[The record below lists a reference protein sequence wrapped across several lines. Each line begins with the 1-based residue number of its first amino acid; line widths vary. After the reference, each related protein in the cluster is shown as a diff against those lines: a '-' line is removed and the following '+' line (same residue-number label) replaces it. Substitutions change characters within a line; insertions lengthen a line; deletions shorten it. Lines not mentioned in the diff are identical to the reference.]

1 MSSMITAPSA
11 EAQEQYDELAKRL
24 GELRAEFGA
33 VSGEFSAI
41 MSMAGIGQLV
51 GTGQPYE
58 KQLARAAQMR
68 LQIEALEFGIQYVE
82 GQIALLLR
90 SNYNLNRRLR

>member
-1 MSSMITAPSA
+1 MVSMITAPSA

-24 GELRAEFGA
+24 GDLRSEFGA

-41 MSMAGIGQLV
+41 MSMAGIGALV

-58 KQLARAAQMR
+58 KQLARAGKMR
-68 LQIEALEFGIQYVE
+68 LQIEALELGIVYIE
-82 GQIALLLR
+82 GQIGLLER
-90 SNYNLNRRLR
+90 SNYGLSKR